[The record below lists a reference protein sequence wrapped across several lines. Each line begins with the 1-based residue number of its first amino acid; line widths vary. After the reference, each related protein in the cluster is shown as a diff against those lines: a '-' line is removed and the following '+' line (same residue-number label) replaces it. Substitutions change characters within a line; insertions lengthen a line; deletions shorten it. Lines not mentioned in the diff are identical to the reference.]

1 MKLPRLGRRYWEAR
15 LRRWPR
21 PKAATEGY
29 SLLVPVPG
37 DLPVFL
43 RLALAVCRHQRSA
56 YRVETIVVP
65 DRLTKDIRDLVSE
78 ARVDW
83 PGELYLQPLPRP
95 ERWALPMLGN
105 AGRNHAMQFISG
117 VARSRATHVVLHDAD
132 LFLLARDQLDR
143 QFEMC
148 RDRRLA
154 CLGVSPA
161 WDKWFAEHDR
171 RLAATWELCAQV
183 KWVRAFMPALHMAH
197 DDEFFG
203 EQHTFDT
210 TFYPQ
215 VLTDQSLIGV
225 EPSDDIV
232 HFNYVISNY
241 RGFTRRSGDSW
252 LDRRFLLLLTSVFVE
267 LFDHERWRVY
277 RLPSLSELADCVGE
291 KTGPI
296 RFPEAEAGAEDYRRF
311 RALLGRALTGPW
323 VADVQRDLAV
333 DALAPFDRF
342 YGLLH
347 G

>member
-1 MKLPRLGRRYWEAR
+1 
-15 LRRWPR
+15 
-21 PKAATEGY
+21 
-29 SLLVPVPG
+29 
-37 DLPVFL
+37 
-43 RLALAVCRHQRSA
+43 
-56 YRVETIVVP
+56 
-65 DRLTKDIRDLVSE
+65 
-78 ARVDW
+78 
-83 PGELYLQPLPRP
+83 
-95 ERWALPMLGN
+95 
-105 AGRNHAMQFISG
+105 
-117 VARSRATHVVLHDAD
+117 VLHDAD